1 MNNMLTMRILSQK
14 LFSTVLAVAFVGL
27 AITFAGCD
35 NLTDFKEINDNPN
48 DPTNP
53 PSTQQLAAA
62 TTQFTYEVV
71 ANEPVRTPTLWT
83 QQLADNVQGGG
94 NIDVYQYREVDGNNL
109 WEAFLYTGSIRN
121 GRNIADAGLEEENFQ
136 NAGIGMV
143 IEAYS
148 WMILTDLFGDVP
160 FTEAFLPDE
169 NVSPSY
175 DSQEIVYQYIIDRL
189 GEARENL
196 GKTNLGTTDNSGA
209 DLLYAG
215 DTSKWTSLAWALEAR
230 AHIHLTESD
239 IEAGGVSGREAHAQA
254 ALDAAQNA
262 FPNGNADNP
271 EFTFPGGENAENP
284 WFQYTIQDVWIVT
297 QQVSAN
303 YIDLLKT
310 NEDPRLPVQARQTG
324 AVDNAGL
331 VTGFEPSEFNAAQDF
346 APTDSTYRGHQNG
359 AEQSQNIDEVSSI
372 GSFYSDED
380 ASVFW
385 FNYSEVKF
393 IEAEAEYILNGDAV
407 NGSVESAYEDGIRAS
422 LDQLGV
428 VSRLSDLS
436 PDSVAVDSIETF
448 VDDFVQDR
456 VDALNNASGP
466 DALEQIITEKYIANF
481 INIEPY
487 NDFRRTGFPDL
498 QPLPEG
504 VLDNIPARLAYP
516 VSEYQT
522 NGSNV
527 PGDVPRG
534 PQAGTV
540 PVGWDPGV

>member
-1 MNNMLTMRILSQK
+1 MNNTLTMRILSQK
-14 LFSTVLAVAFVGL
+14 LFSTVLAVAFIGL

-48 DPTNP
+48 DPTDV

-83 QQLADNVQGGG
+83 QQLAANVQGGG

-169 NVSPSY
+169 NLSPSY
-175 DSQEIVYQYIIDRL
+175 DEQEVVYQYIIDRL

-196 GKTNLGTTDNSGA
+196 AKTNLGTTDNSTA
-209 DLLYAG
+209 DLLFGG
-215 DTSKWTSLAWALEAR
+215 DVDKWTSLAWALEAR

-239 IEAGGVSGREAHAQA
+239 ITAGGVSGRDGHAQA

-262 FPNGNADNP
+262 FPNGNADNA
-271 EFTFPGGENAENP
+271 EFTFPGGANAENP
-284 WFQYTIQDVWIVT
+284 WFQYTIQDVWIVS

-324 AVDNAGL
+324 AVDADGP
-331 VTGFEPSEFNAAQDF
+331 VGSFVPTAFDPTEDF
-346 APTDSTYRGHQNG
+346 AAADSTYRGHENG
-359 AEQSQNIDEVSSI
+359 ADQSQNIDVVSSI
-372 GSFYSDED
+372 GSFYSDDD

-385 FNYSEVKF
+385 FNYAEVKF
-393 IEAEAEYILNGDAV
+393 IEAEAQYILNGDAV
-407 NGSVESAYEDGIRAS
+407 NGDVEAAYQEGIEAS
-422 LDQLGV
+422 LEQLGV
-428 VSRLSDLS
+428 ISFVNQ
-436 PDSVAVDSIETF
+436 TF
-448 VDDFVQDR
+448 IDDFVQDR
-456 VDALNNASGP
+456 VDALNNATDP
-466 DALEQIITEKYIANF
+466 LEEIITEKYIANF

-487 NDFRRTGFPDL
+487 NDLRRTDYPDL
-498 QPLPEG
+498 QPVADG
-504 VLDNIPARLAYP
+504 VIDNIPLRLPYP

-522 NGSNV
+522 NGENV

-534 PQAGTV
+534 PQGGTV
-540 PVGWDPGV
+540 PVDWDPGL